1 MKLTGIALVLAA
13 LIAVATGDTLTSL
26 SDQQTFALTTIDQ
39 VPSSQQLADAT
50 LTVPDDLVAVAAN
63 VNGTYDTAVR
73 LRAIRGLA
81 VYCKTQD
88 PQEDPCPDTGSV
100 HVALR
105 TLILANKDAH
115 AGSDLLLLRAAIESD
130 GPLKDSG
137 DLDLLLPLLDHP
149 SRDIRATTARALGDL
164 CNTASTTVDRLR
176 QRYQNESTDQ
186 VKLAISATLRILSQP
201 TNCLVN

>member
-13 LIAVATGDTLTSL
+13 LVAVATGDTLMNL
-26 SDQQTFALTTIDQ
+26 SDQQAFALTTIDS

-63 VNGTYDTAVR
+63 LNDNYDTAVR

-81 VYCKTQD
+81 VYCKS
-88 PQEDPCPDTGSV
+88 PGNSCPDTGSV
-100 HVALR
+100 HQALR
-105 TLILANKDAH
+105 TLISSNKDAH

-130 GPLKDSG
+130 GPLKVSG